1 MSTSS
6 YPKRPTHARS
16 NSILSPPT
24 EAFLRQIHQTQ
35 SVPYTVLPRT
45 AFSSRSKKEIVLLQ
59 SPDARYTMVYRG
71 LMNSD
76 ESGGSYTY
84 QTYVVK
90 DAWMNREWSVYV
102 LDASPESGYELA
114 STSSAGSSPLSSPS
128 KGALLK
134 RSDSRS
140 SSSTLSSSG
149 SSTPTYTLGGA
160 GGSTGAG
167 REKIMVGANEQFS
180 MDNDKVR
187 NQVAEAFHEVIS
199 RSLPSTQIVIQ

>member
-6 YPKRPTHARS
+6 YPKRPNHTRQQ
-16 NSILSPPT
+16 SIISPPT
-24 EAFLRQIHQTQ
+24 EAFLRQIQTQ

-71 LMNSD
+71 LMNS
-76 ESGGSYTY
+76 EGGGPAVSTAGYTY

-102 LDASPESGYELA
+102 LDANADGASYEL
-114 STSSAGSSPLSSPS
+114 SSSSAGSSPMSSPM
-128 KGALLK
+128 KGATLK

-140 SSSTLSSSG
+140 SSSTLSSG
-149 SSTPTYTLGGA
+149 SSTPTYTPTTMRG
-160 GGSTGAG
+160 
-167 REKIMVGANEQFS
+167 EKIMVGANEQFS
-180 MDNDKVR
+180 MDNEKVR
-187 NQVAEAFHEVIS
+187 NQVAEAFHEIIS
-199 RSLPSTQIVIQ
+199 RSLSSTQIVIQ